1 MLKWDHNQFW
11 NCVVQSHV
19 KFGSYLCRIAHAP
32 NHVLNFMA
40 PCNVELW
47 IIEASRHKFLNL
59 GILNMM
65 SNTMDEFMR
74 VDDTKLPLIKR
85 EEFKWTF
92 NGDFDVPIAT
102 KDGVHTKTT
111 LDSF

>member
-1 MLKWDHNQFW
+1 
-11 NCVVQSHV
+11 
-19 KFGSYLCRIAHAP
+19 
-32 NHVLNFMA
+32 MA

-74 VDDTKLPLIKR
+74 VDDTKLPLKR